1 MVACRAFSSDM
12 ITNDTFNWIPHCI
25 AFGEAAGTAAA
36 IAVKNSIKPREV
48 NHVILQKQLLSQG
61 AILPGVNVT

>member
-1 MVACRAFSSDM
+1 M

-36 IAVKNSIKPREV
+36 IAVKSNIKPREV
-48 NHVILQKQLLSQG
+48 NHLTLQKQLLSQG
-61 AILPGVNVT
+61 AILPGVDIT